1 MSFAQAHAGHLDSDT
16 YHAFGDGMPKLYEWQ
31 EDHCSALT
39 HAIETYGYAKDGS
52 DTGTGKT
59 IVALETARR
68 LALVPF
74 VIAPKSVIPAWK
86 RWYKEFFPYV
96 EEPFV
101 FNYEKLRTGKTPF
114 VKKVGKRFKWQVKH
128 QCLLIFDEDHK
139 CKGDKSL
146 NSALLTGAAY
156 DRRHTL
162 LLGATSCTDPTEM
175 KALGFALGLHKGSNW
190 WNWCLKNGCVRGQFG
205 GLDFV
210 GGRLHLKKLHD
221 QIYSEKG
228 SRLRTKEIPDFPET
242 LITAEGYEVGFP
254 EHIDLVYKELAD
266 LAQQSEGDTDPDNP
280 LTKQLRL
287 RQEIELMKAPIFADL
302 ATNAIEEGGAVA
314 VFVSFRATLEKVI
327 ELLKKY
333 MPLTLKGGDT
343 EDERQSAVD
352 SFGVFSRCIV
362 CTISAGGLGISL
374 HDEHGTFPRVS
385 IISPS
390 FSAIELK
397 QALGRVHRAG
407 AKTKSVQRIVFAA
420 NTVEEKV
427 CSRVRQKLNN
437 IDLINDD
444 ELNPIL

>member
-1 MSFAQAHAGHLDSDT
+1 
-16 YHAFGDGMPKLYEWQ
+16 
-31 EDHCSALT
+31 
-39 HAIETYGYAKDGS
+39 
-52 DTGTGKT
+52 
-59 IVALETARR
+59 
-68 LALVPF
+68 
-74 VIAPKSVIPAWK
+74 
-86 RWYKEFFPYV
+86 
-96 EEPFV
+96 
-101 FNYEKLRTGKTPF
+101 
-114 VKKVGKRFKWQVKH
+114 
-128 QCLLIFDEDHK
+128 
-139 CKGDKSL
+139 
-146 NSALLTGAAY
+146 
-156 DRRHTL
+156 
-162 LLGATSCTDPTEM
+162 
-175 KALGFALGLHKGSNW
+175 
-190 WNWCLKNGCVRGQFG
+190 
-205 GLDFV
+205 
-210 GGRLHLKKLHD
+210 
-221 QIYSEKG
+221 
-228 SRLRTKEIPDFPET
+228 
-242 LITAEGYEVGFP
+242 
-254 EHIDLVYKELAD
+254 VYKELAD
-266 LAQQSEGDTDPDNP
+266 IAQQSEGDTDPDNP